1 MAAVAAAGGVVA
13 GPGAAAAG
21 ADADAGA
28 GAEGGV
34 TGVGSSNSVALVSA
48 DGFFAT
54 GGDVDGGA
62 AFLAVGGDVAVA
74 GVPFGGGVSDGIKRS
89 AILDSED
96 FTPLGEGCSAE
107 VGLSPSSFFELRR
120 KENMVGP
127 P

>member
-21 ADADAGA
+21 AGA

-34 TGVGSSNSVALVSA
+34 TGVGSSSSVAFVSA
-48 DGFFAT
+48 DVFFAT

-62 AFLAVGGDVAVA
+62 AFLAVGGDVAA

-120 KENMVGP
+120 KENILDLPG
-127 P
+127 